1 MKYLSFNYSN
11 ILKFVSEKEIKEY
24 DEKASYALKQL
35 IEKTGKGNDYVG
47 WVNYPMEIQEQEL
60 YEINEAAKNI
70 RSNSNT
76 LVVIGIG
83 GSYLGAKALIELLT
97 PYYQKNGF
105 NVIFLGKDMSS
116 SYLYETLEHLKTID
130 FSVNVISKSGK
141 TLEPAIAFRMVKNL
155 LIEKYGSDYYKYI
168 YVTTSKENSILNEEA
183 KKEGYKTFYIPPTI
197 GGRYSVITVVG
208 LLPLASLGINIY
220 TFLKGVIDASQELL
234 TLPFVD
240 NPALK
245 YAAIRNILYNE
256 KYTMEIFTSF
266 EPKMQYFGEWL
277 KQLFAESE
285 GKDHKGIFPVN
296 LIYSTDLHSVGQYV
310 QDGMRNLFETF
321 IDVEKESH
329 TVIIPNDDKNLDEL
343 NYLADKEVKFVK
355 DQAMAGTIAAHVAGG
370 VPVLEIALK
379 DRSAEALGELV
390 YFFMLVCGVSGY
402 LLDVNPFNQE
412 GVEAYKKNMFALL
425 RR

>member
-1 MKYLSFNYSN
+1 MKYLTFNYSN
-11 ILKFVSEKEIKEY
+11 VLKYVSEKELKEY
-24 DEKASYALKQL
+24 DSKATTALKDL
-35 IEKTGKGNDYVG
+35 IEKKGKGNDFVG
-47 WVNYPMEIQEQEL
+47 WVDYPMEIQEQEL
-60 YEINEAAKNI
+60 DDINEAAKTI
-70 RSNSNT
+70 KENSKT

-97 PYYQKNGF
+97 PYYPTKDF

-116 SYLYETLEHLKTID
+116 SYLYETLEHLKTVD

-141 TLEPAIAFRMVKNL
+141 TLEPALAFRMVKNL

-168 YVTTSKENSILNEEA
+168 YVTTSKDNSILNEEA
-183 KKEGYKTFYIPPTI
+183 KKEGFKTFYIPPTI

-208 LLPLASLGINIY
+208 LLPLAAIGVNIY
-220 TFLKGVIDASQELL
+220 NFLKGVINASQELL
-234 TLPFVD
+234 TLPFAD
-240 NPALK
+240 NPALQ
-245 YAAIRNILYNE
+245 YASIRNILYNK

-285 GKDHKGIFPVN
+285 WKDHKGIFPVN

-310 QDGMRNLFETF
+310 QDGMRNIFETF
-321 IDVEKESH
+321 IDIKKETH
-329 TVIIPNDDKNLDEL
+329 TVIIEKDDKNLDGL
-343 NYLADKEVKFVK
+343 NYLAGKEVKFVK
-355 DQAMAGTIAAHVAGG
+355 DQAMAGTIDAHVAGG
-370 VPVLEIALK
+370 VPVLEIGLK
-379 DRSAEALGELV
+379 DKSAEALGELV

-425 RR
+425 RK

>member
-1 MKYLSFNYSN
+1 MKNVTFDYSN

-24 DEKASYALKQL
+24 DEKATKALRSL
-35 IEKTGKGNDYVG
+35 IEKTGKGNDFVG
-47 WVNYPMEIQEQEL
+47 WVNYPMEIQEKEL
-60 YEINEAAKNI
+60 DDINEAVKTI
-70 RSNSNT
+70 RANSKT

-97 PYYQKNGF
+97 PYYPNKDF

-116 SYLYETLEHLKTID
+116 TYLYETLEHLKTVD

-141 TLEPAIAFRMVKNL
+141 TLEPAMAFRLVKNL
-155 LIEKYGSDYYKYI
+155 LIEKYGSEYYKYI
-168 YVTTSKENSILNEEA
+168 YVTTSKDNSVLNEEA
-183 KKEGYKTFYIPPTI
+183 KAEGYKTFYIPASI

-208 LLPLASLGINIY
+208 LLPLAAMGYDIFN
-220 TFLKGVIDASQELL
+220 FMKGVINASQELL
-234 TLPFVD
+234 TLPFGD
-240 NPALK
+240 NPALQ
-245 YAAIRNILYNE
+245 YAAIRNVLYN
-256 KYTMEIFTSF
+256 KNYTLEIFTSF

-310 QDGMRNLFETF
+310 QDGMRNMFETY
-321 IDVEKESH
+321 IDVKKERH
-329 TVIIPNDDKNLDEL
+329 TVKITKDEKNLDGL
-343 NYLADKEVKFVK
+343 NYLADKDIKFVK

-370 VPVLEIALK
+370 VPVLQVSIKESSI
-379 DRSAEALGELV
+379 EALGELV
-390 YFFMLVCGVSGY
+390 YFFMLTCGVSGY

-425 RR
+425 RK